1 MIRVHDLSEVAYGG
15 AVELAQWWDE
25 KRIAAAKITKREIL
39 KKASFWSYLG
49 LGIPATLMSAF
60 GFWKRYELIAEH
72 MSHGFFY
79 GFPGFIRDVI
89 VSMKKEGAAP
99 IPTESA
105 AVSKANEILRR
116 RAVELS
122 TEEKRGLGQG
132 AGQVLPG
139 EVPVTDWQEILA

>member
-25 KRIAAAKITKREIL
+25 KRIADAKITKRDIL

-72 MSHGFFY
+72 MSHGFFFA
-79 GFPGFIRDVI
+79 FPGFIRDVI
-89 VSMKKEGAAP
+89 VSLKKEAGAP
-99 IPTESA
+99 TPTESA
-105 AVSKANEILRR
+105 AVAKANEILRR
-116 RAVELS
+116 RAETS
-122 TEEKRGLGQG
+122 SEEKRRLGQG

-139 EVPVTDWQEILA
+139 EVPVTDYQEILA